1 MAVSHL
7 LLFTVTHT
15 QLRHT
20 SFAILGCGWWLVVGG
35 WWLVVGGWWSVSVV
49 VAAVV
54 VMSWGLASDICADP
68 RSLRPPRIRMRVE
81 WHLQSYVRRW
91 HSKDHDF
98 LTLRVRGLGP
108 ADPKGRKIFLRLRM
122 PRFDLVQF
130 GHFHEGRL
138 QKMLRGGGC
147 FGPFPSTPVGEITS
161 SDPDLS
167 DSDRTESGL

>member
-1 MAVSHL
+1 MV
-7 LLFTVTHT
+7 
-15 QLRHT
+15 
-20 SFAILGCGWWLVVGG
+20 VVGG
-35 WWLVVGGWWSVSVV
+35 GDDLGSG
-49 VAAVV
+49 
-54 VMSWGLASDICADP
+54 M
-68 RSLRPPRIRMRVE
+68 RYLRPPTIRMRVK

-91 HSKDHDF
+91 HTKEHDF

-108 ADPKGRKIFLRLRM
+108 ADPKGRIFFFRLRM
-122 PRFDLVQF
+122 LRFDLVQF